1 MSDNKSDLGGVL
13 GAFLAGALIGVGVG
27 LLLAPKSGKET
38 RRQLADLAKK
48 AQQKAE
54 EMAERLR
61 RGEASGPRA
70 DHPEPEA

>member
-1 MSDNKSDLGGVL
+1 MSDNKSDLGGAL

-61 RGEASGPRA
+61 RGEADAPRA
-70 DHPEPEA
+70 DQSGT

>member
-1 MSDNKSDLGGVL
+1 MSDNKSDLGGAL

-54 EMAERLR
+54 EMAGRLR
-61 RGEASGPRA
+61 RGEADGPRA
-70 DHPEPEA
+70 GESSA